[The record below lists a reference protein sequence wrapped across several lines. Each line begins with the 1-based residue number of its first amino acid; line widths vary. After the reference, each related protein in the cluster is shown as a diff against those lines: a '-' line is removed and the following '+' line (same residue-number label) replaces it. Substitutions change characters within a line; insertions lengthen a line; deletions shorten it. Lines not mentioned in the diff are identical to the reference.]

1 MFDSFG
7 PGMGFAGGF
16 VTGQM
21 MQDLLRGAGS
31 YGDWSRAAI
40 EVTTNVQASYRHHIE
55 DAEQPNARGLA
66 QDLNVLGREAQ
77 RLAIIAEQRSFGE
90 KEADLMRRLDKLCLR
105 FTNGAPNTEQ
115 TPEELLRAELPDLVS
130 EIFDELDRP
139 GTGEESA
146 DAADSS

>member
-7 PGMGFAGGF
+7 PGMGFAGG
-16 VTGQM
+16 VMTGQV

-40 EVTTNVQASYRHHIE
+40 EVTTNVQANYRHHIE
-55 DAEQPNARGLA
+55 DAEQPNTRGLA
-66 QDLNVLGREAQ
+66 QDLNMLGREAQ

-90 KEADLMRRLDKLCLR
+90 AEADLMRRLDKLCLR

-115 TPEELLRAELPDLVS
+115 TPEELLRDELPGLVS
-130 EIFDELDRP
+130 EIFEEFDR
-139 GTGEESA
+139 GATAEGNA
-146 DAADSS
+146 TDSS